1 MYLRFSSLLITVIA
15 AVMASGCCMTPNA
28 GRFDHY
34 PVGCETNCGECN
46 DCGGGYG
53 SGNYVPQGPFE
64 AVGMWRRSLFHG
76 DGCGQ
81 IYRGEWMST
90 PPAACDPCGD
100 PCGGSYGGPRVNSYG
115 HHLYPGMLLGRLYGK
130 RLCGECGL
138 SHFGYGCAEPGGC
151 YEADCG
157 CQEEFISEGEYI
169 EQTSSARM
177 ATSMTPKR
185 ATAPPTTRRSRT
197 TSVPSRSR
205 ITRDAG
211 TRRVTTQQ
219 N

>member
-90 PPAACDPCGD
+90 PPAACDPCG
-100 PCGGSYGGPRVNSYG
+100 GSYGGTRVNSYG

-138 SHFGYGCAEPGGC
+138 SHFGHGCAEPGGC
-151 YEADCG
+151 NEADCG